1 MTCDVEPGAN
11 AAWLRPPTQSSA
23 GRYTVSQRRS
33 IAHKENLQHAAA
45 CAVMSKSFDN
55 GVICCS
61 EHNLVV
67 VQSCAQAFRAAL
79 EQHGAAVLSE
89 QETAAFLNVMVD
101 PVSNRFKPHAN
112 GQLAADLAAQAGIPR
127 PYPIKLLVI
136 PTGEVH
142 QNNPLALEK
151 LAPILSLFTVA
162 DERAGIQVCQE
173 LLAIDGLGHT
183 AIIYTDNAPLIES
196 FTARMP
202 ASRILV
208 NAPGAQ
214 AGIGMTSGLI
224 PSLTLGC
231 GTFGGTSTTDNVTRK
246 GFSPPQAAVVSTQAV
261 RRPWL

>member
-23 GRYTVSQRRS
+23 GRYAVSQRRS

-89 QETAAFLNVMVD
+89 QETAAFLNVIVD
-101 PVSNRFKPHAN
+101 PVSNRFKPHVN

-151 LAPILSLFTVA
+151 LAPILSLFT
-162 DERAGIQVCQE
+162 VCQE

-231 GTFGGTSTTDNVTRK
+231 GTFGGTSTTDNVTYSHLLNVPRSNTWPNW
-246 GFSPPQAAVVSTQAV
+246 GSI
-261 RRPWL
+261 